1 LVRTVKQA
9 TEERQARTELLDHVH
24 VTAARKLQRLVSSC
38 KALQK
43 EIDQRESLR
52 FVRAY
57 YVCFNFCGHSALIC
71 AYML

>member
-1 LVRTVKQA
+1 VYKETEDLVRTVKQA

-52 FVRAY
+52 YAISY
-57 YVCFNFCGHSALIC
+57 YV
-71 AYML
+71 